1 MDSFEWNKIAGA
13 VLGTAL
19 FVMVVKIGTEAVFF
33 VPPLEKQ
40 AYVVEG
46 VEETG
51 AAGATTAAP
60 AEEEAPDWAAVI
72 PTADINAGMEVAKR
86 CAQCHTWDKG
96 GPNKIGPN
104 QWGIV
109 GRERATHEGF
119 SYSAAMK
126 NKGGTWTYDELF
138 HYLRSPARWIPG
150 NKMAF
155 VGLPKAQ
162 DRINLIAYMRTWAD
176 SPAPLPPPK
185 PKEAAPP
192 AGAPEAAPPAAAGG
206 DTKAP
211 GAKETNANPQPP
223 KPGESADAI
232 KGPTPSGQPATQTN
246 TAPTATPNTTKPAA
260 AAAPAAAT
268 KK

>member
-19 FVMVVKIGTEAVFF
+19 FVMVIKIGTEAAFYT
-33 VPPLEKQ
+33 PPLEKQ

-46 VEETG
+46 VEEAG
-51 AAGATTAAP
+51 AAGAGAAAP
-60 AEEEAPDWAAVI
+60 KEEEAPDWAAVI
-72 PTADINAGMEVAKR
+72 PTADVAAGQEVAKR

-109 GRERATHEGF
+109 NRPRASQTGF
-119 SYSAAMK
+119 SYSGAMK

-155 VGLPKAQ
+155 AGLPKAQ

-176 SPAPLPPPK
+176 SPAPIPPPK
-185 PKEAAPP
+185 PKEEAPAAA
-192 AGAPEAAPPAAAGG
+192 AGPEAAPTAAGADTKPAADGKAGP
-206 DTKAP
+206 AQ
-211 GAKETNANPQPP
+211 AP

-246 TAPTATPNTTKPAA
+246 TAPTATPA
-260 AAAPAAAT
+260 